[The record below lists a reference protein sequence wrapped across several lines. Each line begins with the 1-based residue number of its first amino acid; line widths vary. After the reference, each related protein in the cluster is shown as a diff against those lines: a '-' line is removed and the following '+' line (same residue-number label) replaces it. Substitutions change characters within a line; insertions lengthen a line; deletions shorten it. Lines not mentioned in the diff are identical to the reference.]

1 MTELGAR
8 ITELMKRHGS
18 LRAVARVTQID
29 AAYLSRLATGGKKN
43 PSKET
48 LRRLGLRAVVIYE
61 RLKP

>member
-1 MTELGAR
+1 M
-8 ITELMKRHGS
+8 
-18 LRAVARVTQID
+18 ARVTQID
-29 AAYLSRLATGGKKN
+29 AAYLSRLATGEKKS